1 MIKLKTQIAFSL
13 MMVASLGFSVFTK
26 ADAAEVE
33 PKPIDN
39 PVVKALDIELKR
51 NFKKLKKAGKAPL
64 YFLGYRLYEGT
75 WDSISSSYGAIDEK
89 NPAHSWRMAAVD
101 LRVGS
106 PQFDN
111 SHYLRSD
118 RSSAPTIF
126 DRSTKRDS
134 TLPTHSG
141 GIALRQSFWLKTND
155 AFKKAQS
162 RIQALKASKDVLA
175 DEDDKSADFSLQ
187 SAHHFQSKVMEPDKF
202 DRQEWEDRVNRL
214 SRLFLG
220 NPHIKSSS
228 VSFTSNPKT
237 RYIVTSEGSQIVEFQ
252 PRFIVSMQAS
262 ALSED
267 GMKLSL
273 WQSHSARSCSRL
285 PDENKLEKEVKSLES
300 TLDKL
305 RVAPPAEPYVGPAI
319 FSGRAAAVFFHE
331 TFGHRVES
339 IHEKSESEGKTFS
352 KKIGTKIMPE
362 FLTIVD
368 DPTVKEA
375 YGEELSGYYVY
386 DDEGVPAQKVDLAVN
401 GKFTGFLLGRML
413 VHGFDK
419 SNGHGRSAPGW
430 NPQAR
435 QANLFI
441 KADKKKQMSPRAL
454 RKLLIKEAKKQ
465 KKKYALYF
473 EEVSGGFTWTSRG
486 SLQTYSVLPL
496 IVYKVYVDGRP
507 DELIRGV
514 DMVGTPLSAL
524 EHIVAAGT
532 DYSVFNGV
540 CGRESGK
547 VPVSAV
553 APSLLI
559 DSIEIKRKAK
569 TFEKSPILKDPT
581 VSKQSK
587 TDGSSKNKKETKNN
601 E

>member
-1 MIKLKTQIAFSL
+1 MILVGLNFSL
-13 MMVASLGFSVFTK
+13 VLRAE
-26 ADAAEVE
+26 AAE
-33 PKPIDN
+33 PQGKPINN
-39 PVVKALDIELKR
+39 PVIKALDKELKR
-51 NFKKLKKAGKAPL
+51 NFKKLKNAGKAPL

-75 WDSISSSYGAIDEK
+75 WDSISSSYGAVDERG
-89 NPAHSWRMAAVD
+89 PAHSWRMAAVD

-106 PQFDN
+106 PEFDN

-187 SAHHFQSKVMEPDKF
+187 PSHLFQSKQMEPEQF
-202 DRQEWEDRVNRL
+202 DRQEWEARVNRL
-214 SRLFLG
+214 SRMFLG
-220 NPHIKSSS
+220 NPHIKSSG

-252 PRFIVSMQAS
+252 PRYIVSMQAS

-273 WQSHSARSCSRL
+273 WRSHTARTCTRL
-285 PDENKLEKEVKSLES
+285 PKEEKLKEEVKSLEA

-331 TFGHRVES
+331 TFGHRVEA
-339 IHEKSESEGKTFS
+339 IHEKSEAEGKTFS
-352 KKIGTKIMPE
+352 KKIGTQIMPE

-368 DPTVKEA
+368 DPTMKEA
-375 YGEELSGYYVY
+375 YGEQLGGYYVY

-430 NPQAR
+430 NPMAR

-441 KADKKKQMSPRAL
+441 KADKDKQMSPKAL

-465 KKKYALYF
+465 KKEYALYF

-496 IVYKVYVDGRP
+496 VVYKVYVDGRP

-532 DYSVFNGV
+532 DYSVFNGA

-581 VSKQSK
+581 ISEQQ
-587 TDGSSKNKKETKNN
+587 KNKKTSQTTK
-601 E
+601 EAK